1 MANLLERRMV
11 LNLRRVIIIAFACC
25 LSISAIQA
33 DSLSIEAQVA
43 TMSLEQ
49 KVAQMFMVSFY
60 GKQLTEVEEDFLR
73 DVQPGAVVLFGKNI
87 ESPEQ
92 VTRLT
97 NAYQQAILKGDGIP
111 LFVAVDQEG
120 GLIQHLQ
127 EGFTRFPLPSL
138 WTATQNTDL
147 AYQVGEAMATEMLA
161 VGVNMNLAPVADLN
175 TNVDNPIIGRRS
187 FGSQA
192 ELVAPILTY
201 FIQGL
206 QDNGVMATVKHFPGH
221 GDTSSDSHVEL
232 PIITHSRERLNAL
245 EFVPFVSAIDA
256 GVDVTMVSHI
266 WFTAFDKEQIP
277 ASLSHNIVTRLLRD
291 EMHYEGIIMTDALDM
306 DAIDTVYTVG
316 GSAIQAIL
324 AGNDLIAIG
333 AHVGTQT
340 IDIAIADVLEAVRDG
355 RISESQIDASVTR
368 ILTAKEKYGVLDWQ
382 ALDPF
387 TVSERLELEA
397 HDSLVTKLF
406 EQGVTV
412 VGDANNAIPLQGNVA
427 IIYPATRPT
436 IATECAG
443 MDGTMRYT
451 GVSDSPSDEEISWAI
466 TASANANT
474 VVVFTQNAI
483 INARQQ
489 ALVLAMPQDKTIVV
503 ALWDT
508 SDMLVFPDVMGYVL
522 GYSPMLRTTSIICDI
537 LIGRLPKQGT
547 LPIVYNN

>member
-1 MANLLERRMV
+1 MANLFKGYGV
-11 LNLRRVIIIAFACC
+11 LKLRRLILIAVACW

-33 DSLSIEAQVA
+33 ETLTIEARVA
-43 TMSLEQ
+43 SMTLEQ

-60 GKQLTEVEEDFLR
+60 GKQLTEIEEDFLR

-87 ESPEQ
+87 ESPQQ

-97 NAYQQAILKGDGIP
+97 NAYQEAIVDGQGIP
-111 LFVAVDQEG
+111 LFIAVDQEG

-147 AYQVGEAMATEMLA
+147 AYQVGEAMATEMRA

-175 TNVDNPIIGRRS
+175 TNINNPIIGRRS
-187 FGSQA
+187 FGTQA
-192 ELVAPILTY
+192 QLVAPILTY

-232 PIITHSRERLNAL
+232 PIIEHNRDRLDAV
-245 EFVPFVSAIDA
+245 EFLPFIAAIDA

-266 WFTAFDKEQIP
+266 WFTAFDNEQIP
-277 ASLSHNIVTRLLRD
+277 ASLSRNIVTRLLRE
-291 EMHYEGIIMTDALDM
+291 EMQYNGIIMTDALDM

-340 IDIAIADVLEAVRDG
+340 IDIAIADVIEAVRDG
-355 RISESQIDASVTR
+355 RILESQIDASVRR
-368 ILTAKEKYGVLDWQ
+368 ILSAKEKYGVLDWQ
-382 ALDPF
+382 SLDPF
-387 TVSERLELEA
+387 TVNDRLELDA
-397 HDSLVTKLF
+397 HDTLVTALF
-406 EQGVTV
+406 EYGVTV
-412 VGDANNAIPLQGNVA
+412 VGDANEVIPLQGNVA

-436 IATECAG
+436 IATECSG
-443 MDGTMRYT
+443 IDGNMRYT
-451 GVSDSPSDEEISWAI
+451 GVSDSPSDEEISWAM
-466 TASANANT
+466 TASLDAET

-483 INARQQ
+483 SNARQQ
-489 ALVLAMPQDKTIVV
+489 ALVQALPQDKTIVV

-537 LIGRLPKQGT
+537 LKG
-547 LPIVYNN
+547 

>member
-1 MANLLERRMV
+1 M
-11 LNLRRVIIIAFACC
+11 LRIIIAVVFV
-25 LSISAIQA
+25 LSVIYIEA
-33 DSLSIEAQVA
+33 DSLSIEARVA
-43 TMSLEQ
+43 TMTLEQ

-60 GKQLTEVEEDFLR
+60 GKQLTEIEHDFLR

-97 NAYQQAILKGDGIP
+97 NAYQQAITDGNGIP
-111 LFVAVDQEG
+111 LFIAVDQEG

-138 WTATQNTDL
+138 WTATQNTNL

-175 TNVDNPIIGRRS
+175 TNIDNPIIGRRS

-192 ELVAPILTY
+192 ELIMPILTY

-232 PIITHSRERLNAL
+232 PIVEYDRDRLDAV
-245 EFVPFVSAIDA
+245 EFLPFLSAIDA
-256 GVDVTMVSHI
+256 GTDVMMVSHI
-266 WFTAFDKEQIP
+266 WFTAFDNEEIP
-277 ASLSHNIVTRLLRD
+277 ASLSRNIVTRLLRN
-291 EMHYEGIIMTDALDM
+291 EMDYDGIIMTDALDM
-306 DAIDTVYTVG
+306 DAIDTVYTAG

-340 IDIAIADVLEAVRDG
+340 IEIAIADVIEAVQDG
-355 RISESQIDASVTR
+355 RISENQIDASVMR
-368 ILTAKEKYGVLDWQ
+368 ILTAKEKYGVFDWQ
-382 ALDPF
+382 PLDPF
-387 TVSERLELEA
+387 TVDDRLNLEA
-397 HDSLVTKLF
+397 HDLLVTRLF
-406 EQGVTV
+406 EEGITV
-412 VGDANNAIPLQGNVA
+412 VGGANDVIPLQGNVA
-427 IIYPATRPT
+427 VIYPATRPT
-436 IATECAG
+436 IATECTG
-443 MDGTMRYT
+443 GNSSIKYS

-466 TASANANT
+466 TASTGADT

-483 INARQQ
+483 TNARQQ
-489 ALVLAMPQDKTIVV
+489 ALVQAMPQSKTIIV

-508 SDMLVFPDVMGYVL
+508 SDMIVFPDVLGYVL
-522 GYSPMLRTTSIICDI
+522 GYSPMLRTTSVICDI
-537 LIGRLPKQGT
+537 LIGRLPAKGT